1 MRYSYGMTD
10 ERKILLYR
18 PELFLKG
25 NDSLVFPSKEFY
37 KWHGDIKECIDG
49 LYQIN
54 ALNMEKGKFVNK
66 SEVELA
72 AGVLNIITDELEHVF
87 DPERVSDFSYHYI
100 SALDEKYKKRRLNG
114 YTSDMRRCDIQ
125 IPVKPEI
132 THLLKEQNMM
142 DMVNEVN
149 RKFTMT
155 FREKQKKI
163 K

>member
-1 MRYSYGMTD
+1 MRYSYGMMD
-10 ERKILLYR
+10 ERRILLYQ

-25 NDSLVFPSKEFY
+25 IDLLVFPSKELY
-37 KWHGDIKECIDG
+37 KWHGDMKECIDG

-54 ALNMEKGKFVNK
+54 ALNLQKGKFVNK
-66 SEVELA
+66 FEVELA

-87 DPERVSDFSYHYI
+87 DPERILDFSYHYI
-100 SALDEKYKKRRLNG
+100 SSLDEKYKKRRLNG

-132 THLLKEQNMM
+132 THLLKERNMM
-142 DMVNEVN
+142 DIVNEVDK
-149 RKFTMT
+149 KFTMT
-155 FREKQKKI
+155 VREKQKKI

>member
-1 MRYSYGMTD
+1 MRFSYGMMD

-25 NDSLVFPSKEFY
+25 NDLLVFPSKEFY

-54 ALNMEKGKFVNK
+54 AVNMQKGKFVNK

-87 DPERVSDFSYHYI
+87 DLERVSDFSYHYI

-132 THLLKEQNMM
+132 THLLKERNMM
-142 DMVNEVN
+142 DIVNEVN
-149 RKFTMT
+149 KDFIIARSK
-155 FREKQKKI
+155 KQKKI

>member
-1 MRYSYGMTD
+1 MRFSYGMMD
-10 ERKILLYR
+10 ERKILLYK

-25 NDSLVFPSKEFY
+25 NDLLVFPSKEFY

-54 ALNMEKGKFVNK
+54 ALNMQKGKFVNK

-87 DPERVSDFSYHYI
+87 DRESVSDFSYHYI

-132 THLLKEQNMM
+132 THLLKERNMM
-142 DMVNEVN
+142 DIVNEVN
-149 RKFTMT
+149 KDFIMARRKG
-155 FREKQKKI
+155 QKKI

>member
-1 MRYSYGMTD
+1 MRFSYCMMD
-10 ERKILLYR
+10 ERKILLYK

-25 NDSLVFPSKEFY
+25 NDLLVFPSKEFY

-54 ALNMEKGKFVNK
+54 ALNMQKGKFVNK

-87 DPERVSDFSYHYI
+87 DRESVSDFSYHYI

-132 THLLKEQNMM
+132 THLLKERNMM
-142 DMVNEVN
+142 DIVNEVN
-149 RKFTMT
+149 KDFIMARRKG
-155 FREKQKKI
+155 QKKI

>member
-1 MRYSYGMTD
+1 MVD

-25 NDSLVFPSKEFY
+25 NDLLVFSSKEFY
-37 KWHGDIKECIDG
+37 KWHGDVKECIDG

-54 ALNMEKGKFVNK
+54 ALNMQKGKFVNK

-72 AGVLNIITDELEHVF
+72 AGVLNIITDELEHIF
-87 DPERVSDFSYHYI
+87 DPERISDFSYNYI
-100 SALDEKYKKRRLNG
+100 STLDEKYKKRRLNG

-132 THLLKEQNMM
+132 THSLRERNMM
-142 DMVNEVN
+142 DIVNEVN
-149 RKFTMT
+149 KEFNMIHRK
-155 FREKQKKI
+155 KQKKI